1 VPDDE
6 DTPAP
11 EARQPI
17 VPTAPTDNER
27 RRRAAARLFAVAR
40 PSVATRLQ
48 WIEQDAAG
56 FVRQLESGQ
65 KTDIADMRRWE
76 ERARFVCHT
85 ILAEPPPPSLDRLTN
100 SRFAWRGGRPSSR
113 DLVRLE
119 AQRRL
124 DVDTVPATLKQFG
137 NELSMW
143 LAANHPGAPR
153 MVGRVVER
161 NIRALWPASGRK

>member
-1 VPDDE
+1 MPDDE

-56 FVRQLESGQ
+56 FVRQLESGE

-100 SRFAWRGGRPSSR
+100 SRFAWWGSAA
-113 DLVRLE
+113 VRHPAILSGSE

-124 DVDTVPATLKQFG
+124 DVDTVPATRRSLVTRCRCG
-137 NELSMW
+137 
-143 LAANHPGAPR
+143 
-153 MVGRVVER
+153 
-161 NIRALWPASGRK
+161 